1 MQVTKTLAILFAVV
15 LVVICFNAPVVN
27 SWDGGTRDHPWDGDG
42 SGDGGGDN
50 IIIDTTSNGGTKV
63 LLTISPS
70 GNQGGGVS
78 GLGTFVTAVHLLFVY
93 HDMPG
98 FYTEVLGAFGA
109 NANSEVK

>member
-27 SWDGGTRDHPWDGDG
+27 SWDGGSRDHPWDGDDG
-42 SGDGGGDN
+42 GDDGGDN
-50 IIIDTTSNGGTKV
+50 AIIDTTSGGGVKV
-63 LLTISPS
+63 LYSLSPS
-70 GNQGGGVS
+70 GNQGGEVS
-78 GLGTFVTAVHLLFVY
+78 GMGTFITAIHLLFVY

-109 NANSEVK
+109 NADK